1 MRPEAAKNLKNG
13 VLIPAMP
20 LVLDQNRMFDSK
32 KQKRLVRYYLEA
44 GAGGIAAAVHTTQ
57 FEIRKPEIA
66 LLQPVLRTV
75 AEAVAQ
81 YEVDTGKA
89 VVKIAGVCGL
99 TEQAVQEAKLAA
111 SLGYDAV
118 LLSPGGLNDR
128 TEDYLLERT
137 AAVAE
142 ILPVIGFYLQKAVGG
157 REFSYAYWEHFCE
170 IPGVCAIK
178 TAPFDRYMTLDAV
191 RAAARSS
198 RSEEIALYTGNDD
211 NLLFD
216 LLTEFHFQKDG
227 ETRTVHFA
235 GGLLGHWSVWVHTA
249 AKYFAEAKKAM
260 ESGIIPKSL
269 LTLAA
274 QITDAN
280 GALFDVKG
288 NFAGCIVGLHEILR
302 RQGLLDGTWTLNPD
316 EVLGE
321 AQRAELDRVCAMYP
335 ELTDDDFV
343 RDFLSRYS
351 D

>member
-75 AEAVAQ
+75 AEAMAQ
-81 YEVDTGKA
+81 YEADTGKA
-89 VVKIAGVCGL
+89 VVKIAGVCGP

-157 REFSYAYWEHFCE
+157 REFSYAYW
-170 IPGVCAIK
+170 
-178 TAPFDRYMTLDAV
+178 
-191 RAAARSS
+191 
-198 RSEEIALYTGNDD
+198 
-211 NLLFD
+211 
-216 LLTEFHFQKDG
+216 
-227 ETRTVHFA
+227 
-235 GGLLGHWSVWVHTA
+235 
-249 AKYFAEAKKAM
+249 
-260 ESGIIPKSL
+260 
-269 LTLAA
+269 
-274 QITDAN
+274 
-280 GALFDVKG
+280 
-288 NFAGCIVGLHEILR
+288 
-302 RQGLLDGTWTLNPD
+302 
-316 EVLGE
+316 
-321 AQRAELDRVCAMYP
+321 
-335 ELTDDDFV
+335 
-343 RDFLSRYS
+343 
-351 D
+351 